1 LPTREVGSEAEGGEP
16 EIGTGD
22 GSSNRASRGQRS
34 GIAGR
39 WRNLEPGV

>member
-22 GSSNRASRGQRS
+22 GSLIGLREAS
-34 GIAGR
+34 A
-39 WRNLEPGV
+39 PG